1 MAKCFYNSSNLIL
14 TNVTEEELAAID
26 IFHCHAESTI
36 VFALVLCLILIILG
50 IPGNLITV
58 VALAWDKK
66 VRNAT
71 ALFIINLHI
80 SNLMVCI
87 MILPLSASALAQNHW
102 VYGKA
107 MCVAYAYIR
116 FTLATSSILSIL
128 AITITR
134 FILVCFPF
142 SYLKIYNR
150 RNISIMILVIWVS
163 ALTMYM
169 PYYFGALGGF
179 GLDSNQGFCT
189 IIYEKNGGILY
200 LSFGYVLPILIMII
214 CYFKI
219 WWTATK
225 MKRKMQNLSSCPSN
239 NVTYN
244 SNNTRSALRPIVNR
258 DSSSQGHTDTS
269 DSEETPPSSEANNPG
284 GRNTIAEVFQATF
297 RTAKKTDRVK
307 APTRKDKKLFTMIIA
322 IIVAYSFMQLPV
334 MINRILILDKPKYP
348 FTMVMLQM
356 VNFAG
361 YCINPII
368 YVFMSKEYRQAY
380 SKLFRMIMHNLR
392 RIRN

>member
-1 MAKCFYNSSNLIL
+1 
-14 TNVTEEELAAID
+14 
-26 IFHCHAESTI
+26 
-36 VFALVLCLILIILG
+36 
-50 IPGNLITV
+50 
-58 VALAWDKK
+58 
-66 VRNAT
+66 
-71 ALFIINLHI
+71 
-80 SNLMVCI
+80 MVCI
-87 MILPLSASALAQNHW
+87 MILPLSASALAHNHW
-102 VYGKA
+102 AYGKA

-116 FTLATSSILSIL
+116 FSLATSAILSTL

-225 MKRKMQNLSSCPSN
+225 MKRKLQNKNLSSCPSN
-239 NVTYN
+239 NVKYN
-244 SNNTRSALRPIVNR
+244 SNSASALRPIVS
-258 DSSSQGHTDTS
+258 DSFSRGHTDTT
-269 DSEETPPSSEANNPG
+269 DNGKIPTSSEANSRG

-307 APTRKDKKLFTMIIA
+307 APTRRDKKLFTMIIA
-322 IIVAYSFMQLPV
+322 IIVAYSVVELPV
-334 MINRILILDKPKYP
+334 MINKILILDKPKYP
-348 FTMVMLQM
+348 FTMVMLQII
-356 VNFAG
+356 NFAG

-380 SKLFRMIMHNLR
+380 ETMADCNVHLPTTRGATARYATTTLCYSDATPLNSRFTTSF
-392 RIRN
+392 